1 MTEINRNSKVQ
12 HLVNMVDES
21 ELSNQAIT
29 VFAWS
34 SKRHMVLHYADG
46 RLCIFYWLIPH
57 TFHRVLFSVS
67 LIGNSTCWN
76 SLSGFSGRSSY
87 QRTPFQSHHVQNVSF
102 LGWTSDFGAVGG
114 GPLHLPNDLFYVTLL
129 YSIHFLSTVTV
140 CFKNGTFSLF
150 Q

>member
-46 RLCIFYWLIPH
+46 RLCIILLTNLRH
-57 TFHRVLFSVS
+57 FSS
-67 LIGNSTCWN
+67 SAA
-76 SLSGFSGRSSY
+76 FS
-87 QRTPFQSHHVQNVSF
+87 
-102 LGWTSDFGAVGG
+102 
-114 GPLHLPNDLFYVTLL
+114 
-129 YSIHFLSTVTV
+129 
-140 CFKNGTFSLF
+140 
-150 Q
+150 